1 MAAIAILDDY
11 QNVALRMA
19 DWSRLQKDNRIVVFN
34 ERLPDVDAAAR
45 ALAEFDVIGIMRER
59 TPFSRAL
66 FEKLPKLRLLVTTGK
81 RNASIDMEAAKAHNV
96 TVCSTGGA
104 GRATAE
110 LAFALMLGLARH
122 LREEFNAMRPGGGW
136 QTTLG
141 FDLEGKTLGI
151 LGLGNLGAK
160 VGKIGAAFGMKII
173 AWSENLTDERAR
185 ERGAERVDKDELFK
199 RSDIVTIHSVL
210 SPRTRGLVGAREFA
224 LMKPTALLINTSRG
238 PIVDEAALLAA
249 LQAEAHRRLRRRHV
263 RRGAPASRPPAALRA
278 PRAAHAAPGLRDRG
292 NLPRLLRRHGAG
304 HRSLARRQAD
314 QCAELTL
321 LPDLHG
327 QAALDRPS
335 KALCAFPW
343 NRPWA
348 WAFCFRQRQRLR
360 RVAENVQERCHGQ
373 RH

>member
-19 DWSRLQKDNRIVVFN
+19 DWSRLQKDNRVVVFT
-34 ERLPDVDAAAR
+34 ERLPDDAAAR

-81 RNASIDMEAAKAHNV
+81 RNASIDLEAAQAHNV

-185 ERGAERVDKDELFK
+185 ERGAERVSKDELFN

-210 SPRTRGLVGAREFA
+210 SPRSRGLVGAREFA

-249 LQAEAHRRLRRRHV
+249 LRQKNIAGYGADTFDVEPLPSDHPLR
-263 RRGAPASRPPAALRA
+263 SE
-278 PRAAHAAPGLRDRG
+278 PRALLTPHLGYVTEETYRDFYSG
-292 NLPRLLRRHGAG
+292 MVQAIEAWLAG
-304 HRSLARRQAD
+304 KPINV
-314 QCAELTL
+314 LT
-321 LPDLHG
+321 
-327 QAALDRPS
+327 
-335 KALCAFPW
+335 
-343 NRPWA
+343 
-348 WAFCFRQRQRLR
+348 
-360 RVAENVQERCHGQ
+360 
-373 RH
+373 

>member
-19 DWSRLQKDNRIVVFN
+19 DRSRLQKDNRIVVFN

-81 RNASIDMEAAKAHNV
+81 RNASIDLEAAQAHNV
-96 TVCSTGGA
+96 LVCSTGGA

-160 VGKIGAAFGMKII
+160 VGKIGAAFGMEII

-185 ERGAERVDKDELFK
+185 ERGAERVGKDEFFN
-199 RSDIVTIHSVL
+199 RSDIITIHSVL
-210 SPRTRGLVGAREFA
+210 SPRSRGLVGAREFA

-238 PIVDEAALLAA
+238 PIVDETALLAA
-249 LQAEAHRRLRRRHV
+249 LRQKNIAGFGADTFDVEPLPGDHPLR
-263 RRGAPASRPPAALRA
+263 SE
-278 PRAAHAAPGLRDRG
+278 PRALLTPHLGYVTEETYRDFYSG
-292 NLPRLLRRHGAG
+292 MVQAIEAWLAG
-304 HRSLARRQAD
+304 K
-314 QCAELTL
+314 
-321 LPDLHG
+321 PI
-327 QAALDRPS
+327 
-335 KALCAFPW
+335 
-343 NRPWA
+343 
-348 WAFCFRQRQRLR
+348 
-360 RVAENVQERCHGQ
+360 NVLS
-373 RH
+373 

>member
-19 DWSRLQKDNRIVVFN
+19 DWSRLQKDNRVVVFT
-34 ERLPDVDAAAR
+34 ERLPDDAAAR

-81 RNASIDMEAAKAHNV
+81 RNASIDLEAAQAHNV

-185 ERGAERVDKDELFK
+185 ERGAERVSKDELFN

-210 SPRTRGLVGAREFA
+210 SPRSRGLVGAREFA

-249 LQAEAHRRLRRRHV
+249 LRQKNIAGYGADTFDVEPLPGDHPLR
-263 RRGAPASRPPAALRA
+263 SE
-278 PRAAHAAPGLRDRG
+278 PRALLTPHLGYVTEETYRDFYSG
-292 NLPRLLRRHGAG
+292 MVQAIEAWLAG
-304 HRSLARRQAD
+304 KPINV
-314 QCAELTL
+314 LT
-321 LPDLHG
+321 
-327 QAALDRPS
+327 
-335 KALCAFPW
+335 
-343 NRPWA
+343 
-348 WAFCFRQRQRLR
+348 
-360 RVAENVQERCHGQ
+360 
-373 RH
+373 

>member
-1 MAAIAILDDY
+1 
-11 QNVALRMA
+11 
-19 DWSRLQKDNRIVVFN
+19 
-34 ERLPDVDAAAR
+34 VDAAAR

-81 RNASIDMEAAKAHNV
+81 RNASIDLEAAQAHNV

-185 ERGAERVDKDELFK
+185 ERGAERVSKDELFN

-210 SPRTRGLVGAREFA
+210 SPRSRGLVGAREFA

-249 LQAEAHRRLRRRHV
+249 LRQKNIAGYGADTFDVEPLPGDHPLR
-263 RRGAPASRPPAALRA
+263 SE
-278 PRAAHAAPGLRDRG
+278 PRALLTPHLGYVTEETYRDFYSG
-292 NLPRLLRRHGAG
+292 MVQAIEAWLAG
-304 HRSLARRQAD
+304 KPINV
-314 QCAELTL
+314 LT
-321 LPDLHG
+321 
-327 QAALDRPS
+327 
-335 KALCAFPW
+335 
-343 NRPWA
+343 
-348 WAFCFRQRQRLR
+348 
-360 RVAENVQERCHGQ
+360 
-373 RH
+373 